1 LSSIL
6 GEAYFE
12 FGEGMFHYFPFIKLG
27 NVPQTQIASNE
38 HSWGIKIRRIFFNF
52 NKLAYDESGEGKI

>member
-1 LSSIL
+1 L
-6 GEAYFE
+6 GAYFE
-12 FGEGMFHYFPFIKLG
+12 FGEGMFHYIPFIKLG

>member
-1 LSSIL
+1 
-6 GEAYFE
+6 
-12 FGEGMFHYFPFIKLG
+12 MFHYVPFIKLG

-52 NKLAYDESGEGKI
+52 NKLAYDESGEESFDTKNFKPVASIFCFF